1 MGKKKTRQN
10 SNTVVNADPSES
22 SDAAIVS
29 KPVNKTVCPHLNKSV
44 DFSTLRKNFRGNGH
58 LANRECF
65 ECKKQNISTAS
76 EDIWVCLRCGC
87 CCCGSEK
94 RNHVMSHFV
103 TPRSDSHCLVL
114 KVETLTVRCH
124 ECDLEIP
131 TECSQKL
138 HSCVEFIKQQRD
150 KLVVPTPKKNSSSSA
165 GSSPNGSPV
174 NSTVKA
180 SFVAAPAYKQFSTS
194 GVKVKGLTNLGNTC
208 FFNSVLQCLAQTP
221 GLITLLHEM
230 QEPGQIFSL
239 SLKNGESFS
248 GELEKGGPVSECLL
262 ELLIDMTKP
271 DSNGNK
277 VLVPRKLLTALRRK
291 CPQFEGG
298 DQHDAHELLRHLLDI
313 VRTEDLRRY
322 QRLILEKSG
331 LSTKV
336 NPVEVAEDKKKWVKD
351 LNQKVS
357 EEVTIRPDQIFKGKL
372 VSQLQCQTCFHT
384 SDCLESF
391 LDLSLPVSSE
401 KPVPP
406 VVTRRKNQVLSKSE
420 ENEVD
425 DTKGQAQPS
434 KYQLKKE
441 RKLQRRGR
449 NKKNNQHTEEGQGEP
464 SITEEDK
471 KESSDA
477 DVEDN
482 DEVGIEDRKAEILES
497 GYSSEKL
504 ASSRTSPTTESHGE
518 VDDSACASPASAS
531 DLGPI
536 SRGIARLQIEE
547 PTIQIEE
554 KQCLLSHRPES
565 GLGSSIV
572 SVQESAVSVLG
583 QSELTQSMD
592 SSDSIKGNPSFTSR
606 DMSTE
611 SLQEVGLP
619 SQDGSVNSEHDDTLP
634 VAKASTV
641 LTEGCF
647 VNRKSNTTDVQLPNI
662 MLDVSQADLCMTI
675 NNSEL
680 SAAGDCDP
688 NETSN
693 VNNELS
699 HIESQKDS
707 RPSSMLGNDKWLAR
721 SSPVENSCNQILDS
735 NLLSV
740 SLENYKTE
748 YLSGS
753 PNHGEDDV
761 TFLPVIELVEKE
773 QSNIVETV
781 QKESEESGYQ
791 EMGFVLVGGISDNNN
806 CEISVS
812 FSKKKTEIASLD
824 KEQNEVAASCGDC
837 KPNDALSSSN
847 ENNDEYVEVNPDFYR
862 CRHITLA
869 PRYQCFERECSVLS
883 CLNHFTAIEMMAG
896 NNKVGCEACT
906 KKNNKGNKDK
916 EVKSIYRVAT
926 KRLLICSPPPVLILH
941 LKRFQVQRYSFRK
954 LSCHVTFPVILD
966 IAPFCSYSVQKQL
979 RPGQTQVLYSLY
991 GVVAHSGTLHGGH
1004 YYSYVKVR
1012 TGQGE
1017 EGEPSPGTW
1026 YYVSDSHSREV
1037 AVEIVQNCQAYVLFY
1052 ERFL

>member
-1 MGKKKTRQN
+1 MAQFDELFPCPAEATDILPEYELRRFTSAELSNAIGQLGNKKSPGTDRI
-10 SNTVVNADPSES
+10 P
-22 SDAAIVS
+22 AAILKGLV
-29 KPVNKTVCPHLNKSV
+29 KQLVWEMT
-44 DFSTLRKNFRGNGH
+44 DI
-58 LANRECF
+58 ANYGLENDSF
-65 ECKKQNISTAS
+65 P
-76 EDIWVCLRCGC
+76 RC
-87 CCCGSEK
+87 
-94 RNHVMSHFV
+94 
-103 TPRSDSHCLVL
+103 
-114 KVETLTVRCH
+114 
-124 ECDLEIP
+124 
-131 TECSQKL
+131 
-138 HSCVEFIKQQRD
+138 
-150 KLVVPTPKKNSSSSA
+150 
-165 GSSPNGSPV
+165 SSPNGSPV

-313 VRTEDLRRY
+313 VRTEDLR
-322 QRLILEKSG
+322 
-331 LSTKV
+331 
-336 NPVEVAEDKKKWVKD
+336 
-351 LNQKVS
+351 
-357 EEVTIRPDQIFKGKL
+357 
-372 VSQLQCQTCFHT
+372 
-384 SDCLESF
+384 
-391 LDLSLPVSSE
+391 
-401 KPVPP
+401 PVPP

-497 GYSSEKL
+497 GCSSEKL
-504 ASSRTSPTTESHGE
+504 ASSRTSPTAESHGE

-531 DLGPI
+531 DL
-536 SRGIARLQIEE
+536 
-547 PTIQIEE
+547 EE

-592 SSDSIKGNPSFTSR
+592 SCDSIKGNPSFTSR

-647 VNRKSNTTDVQLPNI
+647 VNRKSNTTVQLPNI
-662 MLDVSQADLCMTI
+662 MLDVSQGDLCMTI

-707 RPSSMLGNDKWLAR
+707 RPSSMLGNYKWLAR

-954 LSCHVTFPVILD
+954 LSCHVTFPIILD
-966 IAPFCSYSVQKQL
+966 SAPFCSYSVQKQL